1 MPTSNFRKVRPGAGA
16 MYYAAEAAGLEWL
29 RVPAGPPIPEV
40 ISIGQAALEMER
52 ITESS
57 PSREAAEAFGAALA
71 TMHSSGAEGFGVG
84 PPTAPG
90 SGWIADVPMPYGTFD
105 SFGPMYAE
113 LRIRPYLKLAR
124 EAEAF
129 SAQEFAVFEQ
139 LCDRLLAE
147 DPQLVGPAE
156 VPARIHGD
164 LWSGN
169 LMWAPDRDGKPAV
182 WLVDPA
188 AYGGH
193 RETDIAMLALFG
205 APQFDRIVGAYCEAN
220 PLAEGWRSRIPLHQ
234 VYPLLVHTVLFGG
247 GYSGQA
253 VMAAHHA
260 LGIPNPLSS

>member
-1 MPTSNFRKVRPGAGA
+1 

-29 RVPAGPPIPEV
+29 RVESGPPIPEV
-40 ISIGQAALEMER
+40 ISVGQAALEIER
-52 ITESS
+52 ISESS
-57 PSREAAEAFGAALA
+57 PSSAAAGAFGAALA
-71 TMHSSGAEGFGVG
+71 ARQNAGADAFGVG

-124 EAEAF
+124 EVEAF
-129 SAQEFAVFEQ
+129 TADEFAVFEQ
-139 LCDRLLAE
+139 LCDRLLGD
-147 DPQLVGPAE
+147 DPSLVGPGE
-156 VPARIHGD
+156 PPARIHGD

-169 LMWAPDRDGKPAV
+169 LLWAPDRDGNPAV

-193 RETDIAMLALFG
+193 RETDLAMLALFG
-205 APQFDRIVGAYCEAN
+205 APQFDRIVGAYCDVN
-220 PLAEGWRSRIPLHQ
+220 PLADGWRTRIPLHQ

-247 GYSGQA
+247 GYAGQA
-253 VMAAHHA
+253 VVATHSA
-260 LGIPNPLSS
+260 LGIPSPLSS

>member
-29 RVPAGPPIPEV
+29 RVESGPPIPEV
-40 ISIGQAALEMER
+40 ISVGQAALEIER
-52 ITESS
+52 ISESS
-57 PSREAAEAFGAALA
+57 PSSPAAEAFGAALA
-71 TMHSSGAEGFGVG
+71 AMHNTGADAFGVG

-124 EAEAF
+124 EVEAF
-129 SAQEFAVFEQ
+129 TADEFAVFEQ
-139 LCDRLLAE
+139 LCDRLLGD
-147 DPQLVGPAE
+147 DPSLVGPGE
-156 VPARIHGD
+156 PPARIHGD

-169 LMWAPDRDGKPAV
+169 LLWAPDRDGNPAV

-193 RETDIAMLALFG
+193 RETDLAMLALFG
-205 APQFDRIVGAYCEAN
+205 APQFDRIVGAYCDVN
-220 PLAEGWRSRIPLHQ
+220 PLADGWRTRIPLHQ

-247 GYSGQA
+247 GYAGQA
-253 VMAAHHA
+253 VVATHSA
-260 LGIPNPLSS
+260 LGIPSPLSS

>member
-29 RVPAGPPIPEV
+29 RVESGPPIPEV
-40 ISIGQAALEMER
+40 ISVGQAALEIER
-52 ITESS
+52 ISESS
-57 PSREAAEAFGAALA
+57 PSSPAAEAFGAALA
-71 TMHSSGAEGFGVG
+71 AMHNTGADAFGVG

-124 EAEAF
+124 EVE
-129 SAQEFAVFEQ
+129 
-139 LCDRLLAE
+139 L
-147 DPQLVGPAE
+147 
-156 VPARIHGD
+156 
-164 LWSGN
+164 
-169 LMWAPDRDGKPAV
+169 WAPDRDGNPAV

-193 RETDIAMLALFG
+193 RETDLAMLALFG
-205 APQFDRIVGAYCEAN
+205 APQFDRIVGAYCDVN
-220 PLAEGWRSRIPLHQ
+220 PLADGWRTRIPLHQ

-247 GYSGQA
+247 GYAGQA
-253 VMAAHHA
+253 VVATHSA
-260 LGIPNPLSS
+260 LGIPSPLSS